1 MIMSDVSF
9 FYKITRENET
19 LQNVIS
25 RKKFKEWERFFI
37 GTEIVI
43 MVLFLKE

>member
-25 RKKFKEWERFFI
+25 RLFTGKNSRNENRFLL
-37 GTEIVI
+37 E
-43 MVLFLKE
+43 LKL

>member
-25 RKKFKEWERFFI
+25 RLFTGKKNQGMR
-37 GTEIVI
+37 TV
-43 MVLFLKE
+43 FLLELKL

>member
-19 LQNVIS
+19 LQNVIL
-25 RKKFKEWERFFI
+25 RLFTEKKIQGMR
-37 GTEIVI
+37 TV
-43 MVLFLKE
+43 FLLELKL

>member
-1 MIMSDVSF
+1 MIMSGVSF

-25 RKKFKEWERFFI
+25 RLFTEKKFKE
-37 GTEIVI
+37 
-43 MVLFLKE
+43 

>member
-25 RKKFKEWERFFI
+25 R
-37 GTEIVI
+37 
-43 MVLFLKE
+43 LFTGKIQGMRTGFLLELKL